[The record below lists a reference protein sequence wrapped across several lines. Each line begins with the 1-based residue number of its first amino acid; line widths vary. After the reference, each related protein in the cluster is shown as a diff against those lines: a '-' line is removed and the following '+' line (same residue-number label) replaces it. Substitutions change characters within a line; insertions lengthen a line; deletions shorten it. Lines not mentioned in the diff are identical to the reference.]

1 VSIAHTYGKARS
13 ISTAR
18 ALCSAQEALR
28 VRARSIG
35 RYRSFTYC
43 IPSTSLSMSIY
54 GSTPPPPMSTPGSRA
69 RAIGLTITLLSVSG
83 GIHFSSTCGFG
94 LLLSF
99 TGILAGANLVAFGV
113 SKADDNPAPT
123 FPTAFDSARAL
134 AAFMRRSTA
143 TAGLVMASCAVTAVS
158 GGEADLVL
166 FFAMFALLLL
176 GVSLVIAGA
185 RGE

>member
-1 VSIAHTYGKARS
+1 
-13 ISTAR
+13 
-18 ALCSAQEALR
+18 
-28 VRARSIG
+28 
-35 RYRSFTYC
+35 
-43 IPSTSLSMSIY
+43 MSIY

-123 FPTAFDSARAL
+123 FPTAF
-134 AAFMRRSTA
+134 MRRSTA

-158 GGEADLVL
+158 GGEADPVL
-166 FFAMFALLLL
+166 FFAMFTLLLL

>member
-1 VSIAHTYGKARS
+1 
-13 ISTAR
+13 
-18 ALCSAQEALR
+18 
-28 VRARSIG
+28 
-35 RYRSFTYC
+35 
-43 IPSTSLSMSIY
+43 MSIY

-158 GGEADLVL
+158 SGEADPVL

-185 RGE
+185 RVALYLCQLVASNLQVCQVEKVDHPLF

>member
-1 VSIAHTYGKARS
+1 
-13 ISTAR
+13 
-18 ALCSAQEALR
+18 
-28 VRARSIG
+28 
-35 RYRSFTYC
+35 
-43 IPSTSLSMSIY
+43 MSIY

-158 GGEADLVL
+158 SGEADPVL

-185 RGE
+185 RGECAAAGSEWVHPEGRASHWNRTAKTSATPPLCRYRW